1 MEIVLPVANGFRCKR
16 IRCAYE
22 FTFQTLQREG
32 ECAAFH
38 RAKGS
43 TVFTD
48 TSHRQTI
55 CAPEKYD
62 LILLAI
68 NQTMVAGGAAFPKD
82 EGTSNGRTLFAAI
95 NNLIAKQV
103 SAKIEN
109 MHLLVVFQNGKI
121 CAGTPCLDER
131 GKTA

>member
-38 RAKGS
+38 RTNGS
-43 TVFTD
+43 AVFAD
-48 TSHRQTI
+48 TSHRQTV
-55 CAPEKYD
+55 CAPEQYD

-68 NQTMVAGGAAFPKD
+68 NQTMVAGRAAFPKD
-82 EGTSNGRTLFAAI
+82 EGTSHGRTLFAAI
-95 NNLIAKQV
+95 NHLIA
-103 SAKIEN
+103 E
-109 MHLLVVFQNGKI
+109 
-121 CAGTPCLDER
+121 
-131 GKTA
+131 